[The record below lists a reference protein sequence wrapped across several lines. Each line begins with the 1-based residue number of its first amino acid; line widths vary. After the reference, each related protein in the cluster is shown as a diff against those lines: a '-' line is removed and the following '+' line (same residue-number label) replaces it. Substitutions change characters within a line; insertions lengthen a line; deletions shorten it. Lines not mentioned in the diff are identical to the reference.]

1 MNGAAAV
8 GSVLGQIPR
17 GRARRVL
24 CFAFAVAPA
33 VLTGTPSRLGSS
45 RTTPMGAEPAT
56 RRYVAP

>member
-17 GRARRVL
+17 GRALRVL
-24 CFAFAVAPA
+24 CFAFAVA
-33 VLTGTPSRLGSS
+33 RRSS
-45 RTTPMGAEPAT
+45 PAT

>member
-1 MNGAAAV
+1 MNRAAAI

-24 CFAFAVAPA
+24 YIAFAVA
-33 VLTGTPSRLGSS
+33 RRSS
-45 RTTPMGAEPAT
+45 PAT

>member
-1 MNGAAAV
+1 MNGAATV

-24 CFAFAVAPA
+24 CFAFTVA
-33 VLTGTPSRLGSS
+33 LWSL
-45 RTTPMGAEPAT
+45 PAT